1 MSSGGT
7 PARVAEHVA
16 AFNQAVRSADW
27 DAFTDRFAAD
37 ATLDFPGLPVGPF
50 SGHAQIAGAYAG
62 QPPTDT
68 LSVSDVSSAGP
79 VDTVHFRWS
88 AGGTGVMTITWHD
101 GLVSRLD
108 VTFGS

>member
-7 PARVAEHVA
+7 PPRVTGHVA
-16 AFNQAVRSADW
+16 AFNAAVRSADW
-27 DAFTDRFAAD
+27 DAFAGRFTAGARM
-37 ATLDFPGLPVGPF
+37 DFPGLPVGPF
-50 SGHAQIAGAYAG
+50 TGRAQIAATYAE

-68 LSVSDVSSAGP
+68 MAVSDVSSAGP

-88 AGGTGVMTITWHD
+88 AGGTGVMTITWHE
-101 GLVSRLD
+101 GLVSSLE